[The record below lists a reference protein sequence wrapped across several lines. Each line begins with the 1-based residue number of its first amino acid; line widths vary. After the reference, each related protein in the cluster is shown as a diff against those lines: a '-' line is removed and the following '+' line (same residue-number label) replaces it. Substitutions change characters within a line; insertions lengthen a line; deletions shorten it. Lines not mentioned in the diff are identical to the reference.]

1 MQNVPL
7 QAVPYQK
14 IKTTL
19 DSQIVEIDI
28 RQLRYGMFIYITV
41 NSVLEIGAVV
51 CQNLNRII
59 RSVYLNDGVGF
70 AGDFVF
76 NDTQGSSD
84 PVYIGLGSRF
94 QLLYLTQDELTVLG
108 LAG

>member
-1 MQNVPL
+1 MQSVPL

-28 RQLRYGMFIYITV
+28 RQLRYGLFIYITV
-41 NSVLEIGAVV
+41 NSVLEIGAVI

-59 RSVYLNDGVGF
+59 RSAYLNDNAGF

-84 PVYIGLGSRF
+84 PDYTGLGSRF
-94 QLLYLTQDELTVLG
+94 QLLYLTADELAALDLG
-108 LAG
+108 